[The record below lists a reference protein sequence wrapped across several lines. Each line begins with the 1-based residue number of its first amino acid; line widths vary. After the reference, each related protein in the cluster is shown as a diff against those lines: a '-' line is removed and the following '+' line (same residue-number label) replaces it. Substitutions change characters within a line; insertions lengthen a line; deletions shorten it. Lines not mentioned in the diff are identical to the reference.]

1 MSNQKNDL
9 WDEIT
14 DYDNSTVDNT
24 YGDIDDMF
32 SAKPDAYQL
41 KLIDEIIDLHS
52 KINDFKKK
60 MEEKSKKLKEKI
72 SILTDIWKTNQI
84 TSMRKMGYELEL
96 RPVEKYSIPS
106 KKENND
112 DDDRSEKIKKLVPFF
127 IKCGF
132 PEAIKE
138 KEWTCHH
145 NTFDST
151 IKGIIKSKL
160 YSLDEILEKYP
171 FIIHY
176 EDQQIK
182 ISEI

>member
-1 MSNQKNDL
+1 MSKQKNDL
-9 WDEIT
+9 LDKIT

-32 SAKPDAYQL
+32 SIKPDENQL

-52 KINDFKKK
+52 EINDFKKE
-60 MEEKSKKLKEKI
+60 MEEKSKKLKEKM
-72 SILTDIWKTNQI
+72 SILTDLWKTNQI
-84 TSMRKMGYELEL
+84 TSMRKKGYELEL
-96 RPVEKYSIPS
+96 KPVEKYSIPS
-106 KKENND
+106 KKD
-112 DDDRSEKIKKLVPFF
+112 KDDDRSEKIKKLVPFF
-127 IKCGF
+127 IECGF

-151 IKGIIKSKL
+151 VKGIIKSKL
-160 YSLDEILEKYP
+160 YSFDEILEKYP
-171 FIIHY
+171 FISHY